1 MSFSFIKPQRR
12 PVLSMFSKLWMVL
25 ISVVFLILLAVN
37 FIMVYKNHTMAQNIQ
52 ILATQQ
58 ENLSAQTA
66 QIEELEAKLKV
77 QIAAA
82 TDLYTSNA
90 ILKKSLQN
98 LFDLVPNS
106 ITVEEVV
113 MEKSSLVI
121 RGITPSKDVF
131 NQLLA
136 SPLRSIF
143 TTSNTSF
150 FRTDNGWFGFISTN
164 KIDNPE
170 GYNE

>member
-37 FIMVYKNHTMAQNIQ
+37 FIMVYKNHAMVQNIQ

-58 ENLSAQTA
+58 ENLSTQTA
-66 QIEELEAKLKV
+66 QVEELEAKLKV